1 MLQCR
6 PAQAQAGQK
15 DPARRSLTRGQRQ
28 KIQRS
33 REKMVKFLPVPGLC
47 PTHSISVS
55 WPEPVQ
61 GATTIHSCGASEK
74 HQVSVFV
81 INECLHVLLF
91 KIFEM
96 ISPDYKYLWPRSGG
110 RQYKSDAGL
119 LRARAAGSLRP
130 LGPDCRSPLPGWRTV
145 TEVCVGLSAVSAG
158 SDAGHCR
165 GPGDPDA
172 PGLQLQRRSLAPLA
186 ALRLTLARLPHSPL
200 AHSASQPAWPASPGG
215 PRQRLPRLTV
225 SSHRPP
231 SLQHPPPG
239 PPGHGAEV

>member
-1 MLQCR
+1 MN
-6 PAQAQAGQK
+6 
-15 DPARRSLTRGQRQ
+15 T
-28 KIQRS
+28 
-33 REKMVKFLPVPGLC
+33 
-47 PTHSISVS
+47 
-55 WPEPVQ
+55 
-61 GATTIHSCGASEK
+61 
-74 HQVSVFV
+74 
-81 INECLHVLLF
+81 CLHVLLF

-110 RQYKSDAGL
+110 RQYKTDAGS

-130 LGPDCRSPLPGWRTV
+130 LAPDCRSPLPGWRTV

-172 PGLQLQRRSLAPLA
+172 PGLQLQLSSLAPLA

-200 AHSASQPAWPASPGG
+200 AHSASQPATGQPRLAAPGRG
-215 PRQRLPRLTV
+215 CRLTV

-231 SLQHPPPG
+231 SLQHPATGATG
-239 PPGHGAEV
+239 PRSRGLKATGHS

>member
-1 MLQCR
+1 M
-6 PAQAQAGQK
+6 P
-15 DPARRSLTRGQRQ
+15 
-28 KIQRS
+28 
-33 REKMVKFLPVPGLC
+33 
-47 PTHSISVS
+47 HSQHFRVS

-61 GATTIHSCGASEK
+61 GATIHSCGASEK

-81 INECLHVLLF
+81 MNECLHVLLF

-110 RQYKSDAGL
+110 RQYKTDAGS

-172 PGLQLQRRSLAPLA
+172 PGLQLQLSSLAPLA

-215 PRQRLPRLTV
+215 PRQRLPAHCELTPA
-225 SSHRPP
+225 SQPAAPRHRGHRATEQRFEGHR
-231 SLQHPPPG
+231 SQLTPG
-239 PPGHGAEV
+239 QRGALGLSEGGGLTTSRTLP